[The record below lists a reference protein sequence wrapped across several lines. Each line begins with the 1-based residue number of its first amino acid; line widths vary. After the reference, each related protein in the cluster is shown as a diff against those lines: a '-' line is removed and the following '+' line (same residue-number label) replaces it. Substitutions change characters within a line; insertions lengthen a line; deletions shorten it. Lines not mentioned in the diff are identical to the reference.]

1 MNVIAVF
8 EKQSLVELGSAASEP
23 RKIIGTGERP
33 PRNDK
38 IKIMT
43 ELIKHEP
50 TTIYIRPST
59 GFTALNL
66 RDLWL
71 YRELVFFMVWR
82 DIKVRY
88 KQTFLGAAWAI
99 IQPVLTMIALYFL
112 FDRVAKLP
120 TENVPYPIFS
130 YTALLP
136 WGLFVAALNQGS
148 RSLTS
153 NHNMITKIYFP
164 KLILPL
170 ASVLAGLVDFAVAS
184 VILVVLFIYYQV
196 TPAWELLW
204 VLPLFL
210 LLAIITAFGVALWLS
225 AINVKYRDV
234 NYVLP
239 FLTQFW
245 FFATPVAY
253 SAKAISE
260 KWQLVYSLNPMAGVV
275 NGFRWALLGIGNGP
289 DAGLWVSVGIS
300 VLTLISGLFYF
311 RNMEKTFADTI

>member
-1 MNVIAVF
+1 
-8 EKQSLVELGSAASEP
+8 
-23 RKIIGTGERP
+23 
-33 PRNDK
+33 
-38 IKIMT
+38 
-43 ELIKHEP
+43 
-50 TTIYIRPST
+50 
-59 GFTALNL
+59 
-66 RDLWL
+66 
-71 YRELVFFMVWR
+71 
-82 DIKVRY
+82 
-88 KQTFLGAAWAI
+88 
-99 IQPVLTMIALYFL
+99 MIALYFL

-120 TENVPYPIFS
+120 TENIPYPIFS

-136 WGLFVAALNQGS
+136 WGLFVTALNQGS

-153 NHNMITKIYFP
+153 NHNMITKVYFP

-184 VILVVLFIYYQV
+184 VILVGLFLYYQV
-196 TPAWELLW
+196 TPAWHLLW

-210 LLAIITAFGVALWLS
+210 LLAIVTALGVALWLS

-253 SAKAISE
+253 SAKAISA

-275 NGFRWALLGIGNGP
+275 NGFRWALLGTGNGP
-289 DAGLWVSVGIS
+289 DLGLWVSVGIS
-300 VLTLISGLFYF
+300 LLILISGLFYF